1 MKLLLFALIATAPL
15 TAFAQAPPAAV
26 VLTTAHFAFYSD
38 LPTNLH
44 DALIAVATARRSNRP
59 HPFSA
64 AELACITRLPAAER
78 DAWDR
83 AVDDYVAA
91 RSTSRQRYD
100 ERMSLAG
107 FVHADSVADAGDRE
121 FLRQWTELREAAT
134 PAYRQCRWPAQDA
147 LNRQWIDHVRTLLA
161 TYEQALGE
169 RLPRLFVS
177 TWRGLPFR
185 VDVVNVANF
194 AGANSADSDDP
205 PTLHILVSS
214 TNPSNQG
221 LAALE
226 TVFHEACHYLT
237 LPDSP
242 LSVALQNAA
251 ERAGATVPPDFLH
264 QVHFFIAGDAVRRV
278 LADRGETY
286 TPFLFRLKLFS
297 DRFRES
303 VSRTWPS
310 TVDDQ
315 RALDD
320 AADKLVRAMN
330 AQP

>member
-1 MKLLLFALIATAPL
+1 MKPLLIALIATAPL

-121 FLRQWTELREAAT
+121 FLRQWNALREAAT

-147 LNRQWIDHVRTLLA
+147 VNRQWIDRVRTLLS

-185 VDVVNVANF
+185 VDVVNDVNF
-194 AGANSADSDDP
+194 AGANSADSADP

-221 LAALE
+221 LGALE
-226 TVFHEACHYLT
+226 AVFHEACHDLT
-237 LPDSP
+237 LPDS
-242 LSVALQNAA
+242 SRCRAA
-251 ERAGATVPPDFLH
+251 ERGGACRRDRASGLPTPGAFLH
-264 QVHFFIAGDAVRRV
+264 RGRRGTPRPGRSRRDVYAVSLQAQVVQRSISRQRLAHVAIDRR
-278 LADRGETY
+278 
-286 TPFLFRLKLFS
+286 
-297 DRFRES
+297 
-303 VSRTWPS
+303 
-310 TVDDQ
+310 
-315 RALDD
+315 
-320 AADKLVRAMN
+320 
-330 AQP
+330 